1 MKLNLRVNI
10 NGGKG
15 KNLYCISV
23 TEFSSVTN
31 NYWLGD
37 SPTDVMKQFFEGC
50 GWDEEF
56 VMDEFVNVGWV
67 FNEDWD
73 EDDYDGNGTERIEID
88 EIGVLVD

>member
-23 TEFSSVTN
+23 TELSSVSN

-67 FNEDWD
+67 FDEDWD

>member
-1 MKLNLRVNI
+1 MKLDLRVHI
-10 NGGKG
+10 DGGVG
-15 KNLYCISV
+15 KTLFCISI
-23 TEFSSVTN
+23 TELSSVTN

-37 SPTDVMKQFFEGC
+37 NPTDVMKQFFEGC

-56 VMDEFVNVGWV
+56 VMDEYVNVGWV

>member
-1 MKLNLRVNI
+1 MKLDLTVHI
-10 NGGKG
+10 DGGIG
-15 KNLYCISV
+15 KTLFCISI
-23 TEFSSVTN
+23 TEFNRVTN

-56 VMDEFVNVGWV
+56 VMDEYCNIGWV
-67 FNEDWD
+67 FDEDWD